1 NDRPHT
7 HGSDHADATLQASA
21 TTAAAAHRA
30 TVTDAE
36 TDAALA
42 AVRHRIAAGD
52 TGRPVELPQRRTT
65 QRWRPWAAAA
75 ALMVIVAGGAIVLGQ
90 RHDDGKSIVPAT
102 DPSTSL
108 VTNSTD
114 VATTHITTATTTPA
128 TTTAPTT
135 TTPTTT
141 APTTLA
147 LVQPIIPYRCASQYT
162 CTQLTITDDGRIVA
176 YEPTAEALVVYDGL
190 GLAELQRV
198 SLTDQFADAFPSL
211 VGVGPDDVVY
221 LTINTPGIID
231 PSRDLLAIP
240 LSGPAAG
247 TIVMRWTGLDGS
259 GDSTLVPQKDSLV
272 VVACCGYMETR
283 PTADSTRFPYVDR
296 SGAVTPDSR
305 RTTFRMDLASGAGT
319 LVRVD
324 GGAETT
330 FALPVEFQSPRD
342 FPVLVATDDGGA
354 IALDWIYLPDG
365 DGMFIAHFLAAT
377 GDSQARVDV
386 YKVDAVQIALLEP
399 AHTVLVIDGDHF
411 ARRRIADI
419 ATQV

>member
-1 NDRPHT
+1 MNDRPHT
-7 HGSDHADATLQASA
+7 HGSERTDAMLHASA

-36 TDAALA
+36 TDAALT

-65 QRWRPWAAAA
+65 ERWRPWAAAA

-108 VTNSTD
+108 ATNSTD
-114 VATTHITTATTTPA
+114 VATTTP
-128 TTTAPTT
+128 TTTA
-135 TTPTTT
+135 PTTT

-147 LVQPIIPYRCASQYT
+147 LVQPIVPYRCASQYT
-162 CTQLTITDDGRIVA
+162 CTQLTNTDDGRIVA

-190 GLAELQRV
+190 GSTELQRV
-198 SLTDQFADAFPSL
+198 FLTDQFADAFPSL
-211 VGVGPDDVVY
+211 VSVGPDDVVY
-221 LTINTPGIID
+221 VTINTPGIID

-259 GDSTLVPQKDSLV
+259 GDSTLVPQPDSLV

-283 PTADSTRFPYVDR
+283 PTADSTRYPYVDR

-319 LVRVD
+319 LVRVES
-324 GGAETT
+324 GAETT

-342 FPVLVATDDGGA
+342 FPQLVATDDGGA

-377 GDSQARVDV
+377 GESQARVDV
-386 YKVDAVQIALLEP
+386 YKLDTVQIALLEP
-399 AHTVLVIDGDHF
+399 ANTVLVIDGDHF
-411 ARRRIADI
+411 ARRQIADI